1 MFPVTRKIWTY
12 QLNAGSIT
20 IDESYALTN
29 LSFVL
34 TVGTGSFQGSA
45 SANGVPSAVV
55 PLVIGQA
62 VSIGSDSPNFLDNF
76 TITTTGS
83 VAIIGK

>member
-1 MFPVTRKIWTY
+1 MFQVTRKIWTY

-34 TVGTGSFQGSA
+34 TAGTGSFQGGA
-45 SANGVPSAVV
+45 LANGIPSVIV

-62 VSIGSDSPNFLDNF
+62 VSVGSDSPYFLDNF

-83 VAIIGK
+83 VSIIGK

>member
-1 MFPVTRKIWTY
+1 MFPVARKIWTF

-34 TVGTGSFQGSA
+34 TAGTGSFQGSA
-45 SANGVPSAVV
+45 LANGVPSAVV
-55 PLVIGQA
+55 PLVVGQA
-62 VSIGSDSPNFLDNF
+62 VSVGTDSPNFLDNF

-83 VAIIGK
+83 VSIIGK